1 MQAMQATVQR
11 VLPTRIGVAILIV
24 SILANLAL
32 GAVALGQSG
41 HLPLVGTR
49 PARHAAPLAYY
60 QPRMGEG
67 RTTFA
72 LPSAASRVAASTNP
86 YLGEGRG
93 NAALLRQHS
102 TLKAYAVLG
111 QGEGWLAY
119 GKPAELRAT
128 STSKIDDFARCAL
141 ADDVEFTHVSALD
154 LCPTP

>member
-11 VLPTRIGVAILIV
+11 VLPTRIGVAILTC
-24 SILANLAL
+24 SILVNLAL

-41 HLPLVGTR
+41 HLPLVGTSSARR
-49 PARHAAPLAYY
+49 PAPLAYY

-72 LPSAASRVAASTNP
+72 LPSAASVATSTTP
-86 YLGEGRG
+86 YLGEARG
-93 NAALLRQHS
+93 NVALLRLQS
-102 TLKAYAVLG
+102 TLKAYASLG

-128 STSKIDDFARCAL
+128 STTNDVARCAL
-141 ADDVEFTHVSALD
+141 ADDVSVTHVSAPD
-154 LCPTP
+154 LCSVR